1 MKAVVSILV
10 FAAAFMV
17 VLTVSQWVN
26 NTLLTGLWYVDVP
39 LWLAVIGFG
48 FTVGFYSQEFREG
61 LFKRMEKRKEE
72 I

>member
-17 VLTVSQWVN
+17 VLTVSQWVD
-26 NTLLTGLWYVDVP
+26 TLLTGLWYVDVP

-48 FTVGFYSQEFREG
+48 FTVGFYSQEFRDR
-61 LFKRMEKRKEE
+61 LFKRLKKRKEE
-72 I
+72 V